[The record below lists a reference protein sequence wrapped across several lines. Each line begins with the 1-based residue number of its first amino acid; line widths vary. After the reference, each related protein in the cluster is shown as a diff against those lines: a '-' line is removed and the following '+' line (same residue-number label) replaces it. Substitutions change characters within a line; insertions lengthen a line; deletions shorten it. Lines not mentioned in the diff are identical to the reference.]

1 MSITT
6 FEKLINSAT
15 SRKTILVEIQPS
27 QHVQDWDLH
36 SGSIYKSTIG
46 TVDVQSVYEDGSAYT
61 VKTSI
66 SAMSASTYYY
76 DGNIL
81 YVQCSSGTPYA
92 KVIVANYKVY
102 ISNDAKVFNNHYYE
116 PSLLTIPVIK
126 QSKPELFWGVSIISS
141 GKITLSNGGLY
152 DEAFHNWAW
161 ANKQITVLFGG
172 EDLPYTEYDTIFDG
186 IIIRKRFST
195 DKIDFDFEDKKRMFE
210 SSLPYDAFDATTYP
224 NIDPEDVG
232 KPIPYVWGTVS
243 KMPVVCT
250 NKQET
255 TSTYS
260 FKICSTS
267 THSISEINTVY
278 VNDVART
285 ALASDTGAATFTID
299 DAFYAPGDMVSVD
312 CVGYLSGTVLSNP
325 IDILRE
331 LTVLLE
337 IPDSDWDTTARAT
350 AYNDAADFPC
360 CLVMDNFTPV
370 IDSVA
375 QLMKSCMGNFYI
387 NNDGK
392 YTVTIWTP
400 DISGATDSISDIEIR
415 NLSVRSETETIRK
428 ILRCGWKKKWAN
440 DTYAYRQKTS
450 GTTKYIYDI
459 DRSRTVDTLQTTA
472 DGVDLWLARMELL
485 YASSTNELSFDMKM
499 QFIGKNIGDRF
510 LISFR
515 RRREDS
521 DIPWISSMAVEIQS
535 ITKNFMDSII
545 KLTVDDLKGAGAD
558 AGKWTAN
565 PPSFP
570 TGLGGASVT
579 AWDSSWSAA
588 QKSYAHDN
596 WGFWTDADG
605 LIDPADGTTLNQSR
619 WW

>member
-15 SRKTILVEIQPS
+15 SRKTVLVEIQPS

-46 TVDVQSVYEDGSAYT
+46 TIDVQSVYEDGSAYT
-61 VKTSI
+61 VKTSVA
-66 SAMSASTYYY
+66 AMSASTYYY

-81 YVQCSSGTPYA
+81 YIQCSSGTPYA

-116 PSLLTIPVIK
+116 PALLTIPVIK

-141 GKITLSNGGLY
+141 GKITISNGGLY
-152 DEAFHNWAW
+152 DSAFHDWAW
-161 ANKQITVLFGG
+161 ANKKITVLFGG

-186 IIIRKRFST
+186 IIIRKKFST
-195 DKIDFDFEDKKRMFE
+195 DKIDFDFEDRKRMFE
-210 SSLPYDAFDATTYP
+210 ASLPYDAFDATTYP

-331 LTVLLE
+331 LTVLLG

-350 AYNDAADFPC
+350 AYTDAADFPC

-370 IDSVA
+370 IDPVA

-415 NLSVRSETETIRK
+415 NLLVRSETETIRK

-485 YASSTNELSFDMKM
+485 YTSATNELSFDMKM
-499 QFIGKNIGDRF
+499 QFIDKNIGDRF

-535 ITKNFMDSII
+535 ITKNFMDSVI
-545 KLTVDDLKGAGAD
+545 KLKVDDLKGAGAD
-558 AGKWTAN
+558 AGKWTDN

-570 TGLGGASVT
+570 TGLGGTTVT